1 MFLNTA
7 IECIVRANGTDP
19 VVEKGKEKSAVKGV
33 VDVGI
38 SICLFLTRSY
48 QRENRVFQ
56 PFKNWKKSSAMNGMA
71 LCHTSTASLKLIKS
85 AKQMPI
91 VFLASLQVTSPT
103 QKSQRPD

>member
-38 SICLFLTRSY
+38 SICLFLTCSY
-48 QRENRVFQ
+48 Q
-56 PFKNWKKSSAMNGMA
+56 
-71 LCHTSTASLKLIKS
+71 
-85 AKQMPI
+85 
-91 VFLASLQVTSPT
+91 
-103 QKSQRPD
+103 